1 MISLEYKASF
11 THFFVCLHIYVL
23 PCISGWPVTHY
34 VGQADL
40 ELGGDPFLL
49 LLGFVL
55 PVLRLKA
62 CASSQLIWSFKN

>member
-1 MISLEYKASF
+1 MISIEYKAPF
-11 THFFVCLHIYVL
+11 THFFVCLCIYVL

-34 VGQADL
+34 VGQADV
-40 ELGGDPFLL
+40 ELVGDPFLL
-49 LLGFVL
+49 LGFVS

>member
-1 MISLEYKASF
+1 MISLEYKAPF
-11 THFFVCLHIYVL
+11 THFFVCLRIYVL
-23 PCISGWPVTHY
+23 PCIPGWPVTHY

-49 LLGFVL
+49 LGFAL

-62 CASSQLIWSFKN
+62 CVSSQLILSFKN